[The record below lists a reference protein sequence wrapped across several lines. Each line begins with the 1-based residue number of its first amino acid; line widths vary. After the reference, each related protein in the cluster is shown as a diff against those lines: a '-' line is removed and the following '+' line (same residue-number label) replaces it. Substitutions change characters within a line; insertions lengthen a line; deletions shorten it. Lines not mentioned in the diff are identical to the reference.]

1 MKRSSQG
8 HKEQS
13 LPREAQHINNEM
25 VKKNANRNISNSKR
39 TIEAYFFLS
48 EIEGMFGLY
57 LANAMHHFR
66 KNNNTQHTKNEQMK
80 MKKRNSPLRTRHG
93 RSDRERKAWNHFRAI
108 FGTLNQF
115 ELNNKKK
122 IQCRILFCFVENS
135 ILKPNSV
142 EFGQMHYTASIYISL
157 SECECVAVRSNDGQ
171 LVCGWLVLRKSDH
184 FSLVFHIFTWFMHG
198 WLLIWLKFL
207 KLRDYAYVETD
218 ETKPRRYPPICVCV
232 CVEAQADWA
241 WVCVWFNSL
250 CLGSVWMFTN
260 L

>member
-1 MKRSSQG
+1 
-8 HKEQS
+8 
-13 LPREAQHINNEM
+13 
-25 VKKNANRNISNSKR
+25 
-39 TIEAYFFLS
+39 
-48 EIEGMFGLY
+48 
-57 LANAMHHFR
+57 
-66 KNNNTQHTKNEQMK
+66 

-232 CVEAQADWA
+232 CGGPGGLSV
-241 WVCVWFNSL
+241 SL
-250 CLGSVWMFTN
+250 CVVQFIMSGLCVNVYKLVKIVYYQLFISFSFSRSLSALSFWRCQ
-260 L
+260 